1 MKKTW
6 KCYVFWH
13 NKNLLKLQRVMR
25 LIIFLMLWTT
35 FSVSAKSFAQTKPI
49 SLDMTN
55 SSMVEIIK
63 AIRNVSGYRF
73 LYNLDEL
80 NKFEKRDFRVDNAQ
94 LDKVMEKLL
103 EGTNLTYELENNVI
117 MIRPGQQPQVPEE
130 VTLKGVVKDSRGEPL
145 PGVAVMV
152 KGTTWGVAT
161 DIDGNF
167 SFDVPKRKG
176 MVLVFTFV
184 GMQKQEIVYNGQKV
198 FQVVLEEQ
206 ATEIEEVVVTGYQ
219 KIDRRLFTGAADVVK
234 AEDLKTG
241 GANDVARMLQGKASG
256 VQVQNVSG
264 TFGAAPKMRV
274 RGASSIYGDQKPLWV
289 VDGIVLEDV
298 VDVSADD
305 LASGDAA
312 TLISSSGSPPGQMP

>member
-219 KIDRRLFTGAADVVK
+219 KIDRRSGCGKGGRFENRRSKRCRSYVTGKSFRRTGTKCIRYVRCST
-234 AEDLKTG
+234 EDACTWGFFYLWRPEAFMGSRWDCIGRCG
-241 GANDVARMLQGKASG
+241 GCIGR
-256 VQVQNVSG
+256 
-264 TFGAAPKMRV
+264 
-274 RGASSIYGDQKPLWV
+274 
-289 VDGIVLEDV
+289 
-298 VDVSADD
+298 
-305 LASGDAA
+305 
-312 TLISSSGSPPGQMP
+312 